1 MTWQRELG
9 VVVGVIVGVA
19 ALAGPAG
26 WWFGSSHWIGAA
38 VAVGLILPA
47 AVVAVLA
54 GRVLVARSPT
64 GPIIGMV
71 LGMVLRST
79 AALLGGLIAFLALGG
94 PAAPVTDRVV
104 FWVWVLVVD
113 LAALVAHVGVRA
125 NYRWTVGVTTRDWRR
140 D

>member
-54 GRVLVARSPT
+54 GRVLAARSPT

-71 LGMVLRST
+71 LGMGLRST

-94 PAAPVTDRVV
+94 PAAPVADRVV

-125 NYRWTVGVTTRDWRR
+125 NYRWATGVTTRDWRR